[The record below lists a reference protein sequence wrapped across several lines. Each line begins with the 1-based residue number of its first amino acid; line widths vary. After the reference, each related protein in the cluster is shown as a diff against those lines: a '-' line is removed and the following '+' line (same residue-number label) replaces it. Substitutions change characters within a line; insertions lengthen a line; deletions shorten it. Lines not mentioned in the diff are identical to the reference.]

1 MTLNNISEIRPHR
14 VNAGGIF
21 IALLKGALQPLS
33 CVVTVPLTLLFPSLT
48 TFFLYHVFSKQNDKI
63 LSFKKGLKL
72 DFKAML
78 GTEILYL
85 LGLTALFRY
94 FCYKASEFIEVY
106 KYKAVRN
113 PTLQIAT
120 PEQLEYSHALTT
132 LISTIAVTIIILQ
145 IIIMAYSFIK
155 AYDVDR
161 RVSTEHPLKIVFS
174 TIFRNL
180 PVYILFTVALIYV
193 FAIIETYFAKYKL
206 LHIEGYILGK
216 DNFDPAITFMIIRIF
231 VLHISIYALNLF
243 TFCALNIREKL
254 KFKN

>member
-1 MTLNNISEIRPHR
+1 
-14 VNAGGIF
+14 
-21 IALLKGALQPLS
+21 
-33 CVVTVPLTLLFPSLT
+33 
-48 TFFLYHVFSKQNDKI
+48 
-63 LSFKKGLKL
+63 
-72 DFKAML
+72 ML

-161 RVSTEHPLKIVFS
+161 RVSTEHPLKIVLALYS
-174 TIFRNL
+174 EICLCIFCL
-180 PVYILFTVALIYV
+180 Q
-193 FAIIETYFAKYKL
+193 
-206 LHIEGYILGK
+206 
-216 DNFDPAITFMIIRIF
+216 
-231 VLHISIYALNLF
+231 
-243 TFCALNIREKL
+243 
-254 KFKN
+254 

>member
-1 MTLNNISEIRPHR
+1 
-14 VNAGGIF
+14 
-21 IALLKGALQPLS
+21 
-33 CVVTVPLTLLFPSLT
+33 
-48 TFFLYHVFSKQNDKI
+48 
-63 LSFKKGLKL
+63 
-72 DFKAML
+72 
-78 GTEILYL
+78 
-85 LGLTALFRY
+85 
-94 FCYKASEFIEVY
+94 
-106 KYKAVRN
+106 
-113 PTLQIAT
+113 
-120 PEQLEYSHALTT
+120 
-132 LISTIAVTIIILQ
+132 
-145 IIIMAYSFIK
+145 MAYSFIK

-193 FAIIETYFAKYKL
+193 FTIIETYFAKYKL